1 MLKNLLITIF
11 LLCLLMFKVSGQPE
25 VRMLT
30 LEDVIRLAQE
40 QSPDALEARQTFRSS
55 YWDYR
60 GFLASRLPALTFTS
74 TLPYY
79 NQSITSQMVN
89 GVQSYSSYHIINA
102 SANLELRQKI
112 GLTGGSLK
120 VNSSLSGQY
129 NYNQA
134 NPLPYLSKPIN
145 IELEQPL
152 FTFNASRWDRKIK
165 PLKYSIAKRKYL
177 EQIEDISLQATF
189 RFFNLLLAQVEKKIA
204 EINLSN
210 YDTLYRIGKGRYQLG
225 KIAEN
230 DLLQLELSLLKAQLQ
245 MENSNLALDNAQ
257 FRFKSYLRIQD
268 NTRIVLLPPAMT
280 SFPKIDP
287 SSAINYAL
295 EQSSTALDFQRRLM
309 EGARVNQAKLTGRFD
324 ASVYALVGLNK
335 NAETVPDAYR
345 KPGDDRQFSLGLTI
359 PIYDWGVARGN
370 IKVAQA
376 QMEITRN
383 AVQQDSIDF
392 RQNVY
397 LKAIEFNMQTN
408 QLLIAAKSDTVAKK
422 SYEVTKG
429 RYLIGKLNSIIDLNT
444 AQTDKDQSQKNY
456 YTALETFWRSYF
468 EIRKLTLFDFLQ
480 NKPIEFNF
488 TDFK

>member
-1 MLKNLLITIF
+1 
-11 LLCLLMFKVSGQPE
+11 
-25 VRMLT
+25 MLT
-30 LEDVIRLAQE
+30 LDDVIQLAQE

-60 GFLASRLPALTFTS
+60 GFLASRLPALTLSS

-79 NQSITSQMVN
+79 NQSITSQMVD

-102 SANLELRQKI
+102 SANLELKQKI

-129 NYNQA
+129 NYNQS

-152 FTFNASRWDRKIK
+152 FTFNSYRWDRKIK

-177 EQIEDISLQATF
+177 GQIEDISLQATF
-189 RFFNLLLAQVEKKIA
+189 RFFNLLLAQVERKIA
-204 EINLSN
+204 EVNLSN

-268 NTRIVLLPPAMT
+268 NTRIVLIPPAMT

-287 SSAINYAL
+287 SQAIHFAL
-295 EQSSTALDFQRRLM
+295 EQSSTALDFQRRLL
-309 EGARVNQAKLTGRFD
+309 EGARDVNQAKLTGRFD
-324 ASVYALVGLNK
+324 ASVYALLGLNK
-335 NAETVPDAYR
+335 NAPTVPDAYI
-345 KPGDDRQFSLGLTI
+345 KPGDDRQLSLGITI

-376 QMEITRN
+376 QMEIIRN
-383 AVQQDSIDF
+383 SVQQDSIDF

-397 LKAIEFNMQTN
+397 LKAIEFNMQSN

-429 RYLIGKLNSIIDLNT
+429 RYLIGKLNSIVDLNIS
-444 AQTDKDQSQKNY
+444 QTDKDQSQKSY

-468 EIRKLTLFDFLQ
+468 EIRKLTLFDILQ

-488 TDFK
+488 TDIK